1 MKRVAFTL
9 FVLVLGFTSYS
20 GYSQVAG
27 SGDDIK
33 SLFDKGFYQEI
44 VDQYAGKPRSLSA
57 DELSCVAEAYF
68 HLDDMDNAS
77 KYADM
82 AIRKSS
88 KSAKAY
94 YVKGMLLGSTDNT
107 AQALTNLKNAVS
119 LSPDYADAYTA
130 MADIYYTQD
139 NITLALD
146 NYRKAVSLTPPSEKA
161 FYMIGVIYAGKEDFK
176 NALDTFYVAKSKI
189 VKDKELLVTVLY
201 NIGKMEFDFGRY
213 TKSVEAYEELIS
225 YFPDDYYSY
234 EKIVQC
240 YNALGLYDHANTY
253 KARLY
258 DAYKA
263 GQLAATSIAD
273 NFCTDQFKVGSMDV
287 FAYERYEEASCQPF
301 VKNIF
306 YVMNDAGEVDSSI
319 FMEYT
324 PSTGDTT
331 KGEYKFAMI
340 KGITRYTFDRTFPV
354 NISYAGLRPYVEDII
369 IGKVQPK
376 ASN

>member
-1 MKRVAFTL
+1 MP
-9 FVLVLGFTSYS
+9 YS
-20 GYSQVAG
+20 GFSQVTY

-33 SLFDKGFYQEI
+33 SLFEKGFYQEI

-68 HLDDMDNAS
+68 HLNDIDDAS

-82 AIRKSS
+82 AIQKSS

-94 YVKGMLLGSTDNT
+94 YVKGMVLGSKGTIN
-107 AQALTNLKNAVS
+107 QALTNMKKAVQ
-119 LSPDYADAYTA
+119 LSPDYADAYTG

-139 NITLALD
+139 NITLALE

-189 VKDKELLVTVLY
+189 VQDKELLVTVLY
-201 NIGKMEFDFGRY
+201 NIGKMEFDIGRY

-253 KARLY
+253 KTKLY
-258 DAYKA
+258 EAYKA

-287 FAYERYEEASCQPF
+287 FAYERYEDASCRPF

-306 YVMNDAGEVDSSI
+306 YVMNNAGEVDSSV
-319 FMEYT
+319 FVDYT
-324 PSTGDTT
+324 PSTDDTT

-340 KGITRYTFDRTFPV
+340 KGITRYTFDRAFPV
-354 NISYAGLRPYVEDII
+354 NVSYARLRPYVEDII
-369 IGKVQPK
+369 IGKIQPT